1 MGTIVAEARKVE
13 NVLAKYEKLNENSI
27 SLLLNSKK
35 GLKAQAVFDFML
47 VSQFPMQVIEQL
59 LKKTIKTFTSYKET
73 NTVLDAVI
81 SEKLLKLFGLY
92 QKGSL
97 VFGSLDEFV
106 KWMDI
111 PAFGLGDQFP
121 STLLDTITGI
131 ELVREEL
138 IRIEYGDTA

>member
-13 NVLAKYEKLNENSI
+13 NVLAKYEKLSENSMAV
-27 SLLLNSKK
+27 LLNSKK

-47 VSQFPMQVIEQL
+47 VSQFPNQVVEQL

-106 KWMDI
+106 KWTDM
-111 PAFGLGDQFP
+111 PAFGLGEQLP
-121 STLLDTITGI
+121 SSLLDTITGI